1 MFFGRRYIRFYNA
14 SYFHNKIGINDPFVV
29 KLLDYVYILYKLYEF
44 QHNILIKN
52 VNNFME

>member
-1 MFFGRRYIRFYNA
+1 MFFGKCYIRFYNV
-14 SYFHNKIGINDPFVV
+14 SYFNNKIGINDPFVV

-52 VNNFME
+52 VHNFMK